1 VAFRAAEV
9 GAESLTQAT
18 SSRRFLGAA
27 LAAAVVLV
35 GTCGDGGEGNGP
47 AASQQESGVLP
58 APPTTLDERPTP
70 DGPFAVGRR
79 DEVFVDT
86 SRPTK
91 QNQEAPARP
100 SRTLPTIVLYPAA
113 GAPVEQE
120 VPGAAPLVDEGPFP
134 LVVFA
139 HGFTG
144 NAPAYVPSMR
154 HWAAA
159 GYVVAAPTFP
169 LTSAGAAGGLNVT
182 DYVEQPA
189 DVRYVLD
196 SVLAL
201 AADGGPLAGMVDE
214 EHVAVGGHSLGAVTT
229 VALAFNDCCQDP
241 RIDAVFPVSAA
252 TWDFDGR
259 PDERRDLPVL
269 LIHGTADDTLAY
281 AGSVDLYRR
290 VTPPKFLVELVNGP
304 HLAFFGGPWPA
315 LIDEAV
321 IGFLD
326 RYLKERA
333 GGLADLEHAGTRPGL
348 TTLRSDAD
356 SG

>member
-1 VAFRAAEV
+1 V
-9 GAESLTQAT
+9 TP
-18 SSRRFLGAA
+18 SSCAPSPRRLLGGA
-27 LAAAVVLV
+27 LAAALVLV
-35 GTCGDGGEGNGP
+35 GGCGDDGGEGNGP
-47 AASQQESGVLP
+47 AASRQESGVLP

-86 SRPTK
+86 SRPTE
-91 QNQEAPARP
+91 QNRDAPARA
-100 SRTLPTIVLYPAA
+100 SRTLPTIVVYPAA
-113 GAPVEQE
+113 GAPAEQE
-120 VPGAAPLVDEGPFP
+120 VPGAAPLVEEGPFP

-144 NAPAYVPSMR
+144 NAAVYLPSMR

-169 LTSAGAAGGLNVT
+169 LTSAGAAGGPNVT

-189 DVRYVLD
+189 DVGFVLD
-196 SVLAL
+196 SVLRL
-201 AADGGPLAGMVDE
+201 AGDGGPLAGVVDD
-214 EHVAVGGHSLGAVTT
+214 EHVAAGGHSLGAITT
-229 VALAFNDCCQDP
+229 VGLAFNDCCQDP
-241 RIDAVFPVSAA
+241 RVDAVFPVSAA

-269 LIHGTADDTLAY
+269 LIHGDADDTLAFS
-281 AGSVDLYRR
+281 GSVDLYRP
-290 VTPPKFLVELVNGP
+290 VTAPRFLVRLEGGP
-304 HLAFFGGPWPA
+304 HLLFWRDPWPP
-315 LIDEAV
+315 LVDEAV

-348 TTLRSDAD
+348 TTLRSDAR